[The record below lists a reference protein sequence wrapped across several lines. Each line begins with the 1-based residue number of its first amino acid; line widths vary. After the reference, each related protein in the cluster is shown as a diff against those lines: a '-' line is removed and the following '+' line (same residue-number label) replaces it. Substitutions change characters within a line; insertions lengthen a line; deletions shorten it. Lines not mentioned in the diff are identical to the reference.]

1 MQKHRCNELKKTM
14 QELLVLQ
21 TITVTS
27 REKGLFFYTVNCNVC
42 NSLRGYR
49 FTLQPR
55 SKF

>member
-27 REKGLFFYTVNCNVC
+27 REKGLFFYAVKCNVC
-42 NSLRGYR
+42 
-49 FTLQPR
+49 
-55 SKF
+55 K